1 MEKYK
6 TTGAEQINQS
16 IRNGIECT
24 SCGDVSTN
32 TITERILT
40 EIIQKGMLNPSDFG
54 RINDPDFPEEKKIL
68 LKMMLKN

>member
-1 MEKYK
+1 MEKHK

-16 IRNGIECT
+16 IRSGIECT
-24 SCGDVSTN
+24 SCGDISTN

>member
-6 TTGAEQINQS
+6 TTQAEQINQS
-16 IRNGIECT
+16 IRSAVECT
-24 SCGDVSTN
+24 SCGDLSTN